1 MVTFLERK
9 NDLKTGTTTVGIVCK
24 DAIILAADMRASMG
38 HIAYDEESEKV
49 YKIADFM
56 GLTNA
61 GSVGDSQTMIRFLK
75 GQMQLYELER
85 EEPMSVKAAATLLSN
100 VLNGSRFYPFICQFL
115 IGGFTN
121 GKVDL
126 WEVTPYGG
134 ILQRPKYGVTG
145 SGTEAAL
152 TTVDL
157 GFKPGM
163 SVDDGVK
170 LAVRAIESG
179 KRRDIYS
186 GGKSVS
192 VLVVDKTGVRIL
204 SEKEVAPVIQQV
216 KVNL

>member
-1 MVTFLERK
+1 M
-9 NDLKTGTTTVGIVCK
+9 CK
-24 DAIILAADMRASMG
+24 DSVVLAADMRASMG

-49 YKIADFM
+49 YKVADSM

-75 GQMQLYELER
+75 SQLQLYELER

-100 VLNGSRFYPFICQFL
+100 VLNGSRYYPFICQFL
-115 IGGFTN
+115 LGGYSN
-121 GKVDL
+121 GKPDL

-157 GFKPGM
+157 GFKPNLTLEEGI
-163 SVDDGVK
+163 K

-192 VLVVDKTGVRIL
+192 VLVIDKTGVRIL
-204 SEKEVAPVIQQV
+204 SEKEIAPVIQQV

>member
-1 MVTFLERK
+1 M
-9 NDLKTGTTTVGIVCK
+9 CK
-24 DAIILAADMRASMG
+24 DAVVLAADMRASMG

-49 YKIADFM
+49 YKVADFM

-75 GQMQLYELER
+75 SQLQLYELER
-85 EEPMSVKAAATLLSN
+85 EEPMSAKAAATLLSN
-100 VLNGSRFYPFICQFL
+100 VLNGSRYYPFICQFL
-115 IGGFTN
+115 LGGFNN
-121 GKVDL
+121 GKPDL

-157 GFKPGM
+157 GYKPNLTLEEGI
-163 SVDDGVK
+163 K

-192 VLVVDKTGVRIL
+192 VLVIDKNGVRIL

>member
-1 MVTFLERK
+1 MTFLEATQ
-9 NDLKTGTTTVGIVCK
+9 DLKTGTTTVGIVCK
-24 DAIILAADMRASMG
+24 DAVVLAADMRASMG

-49 YKIADFM
+49 YKLSDTM

-61 GSVGDSQTMIRFLK
+61 GSVGDSQTIIRFLK
-75 GQMQLYELER
+75 SQLQLYELER
-85 EEPMSVKAAATLLSN
+85 EEPMSVKAASTLLSN
-100 VLNGSRFYPFICQFL
+100 VLNASRYYPFICQFL
-115 IGGFTN
+115 IGGYLN
-121 GKVDL
+121 GKPDL

-157 GFKPGM
+157 GFKAGL
-163 SVDDGVK
+163 STDEGIK

-179 KRRDIYS
+179 KRKDIYS

-192 VLVVDKTGVRIL
+192 VLVVDKSGIRIL
-204 SEKEVAPVIQQV
+204 SEKEIAPIIQQV
-216 KVNL
+216 KVTL